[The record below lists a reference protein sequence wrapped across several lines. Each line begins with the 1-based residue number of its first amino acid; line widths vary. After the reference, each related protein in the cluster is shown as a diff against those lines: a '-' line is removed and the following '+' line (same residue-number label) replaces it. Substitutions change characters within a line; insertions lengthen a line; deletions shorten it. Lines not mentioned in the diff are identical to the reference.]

1 MQIIKTIKDIHNQVL
16 DLKKEGK
23 KLGFVPTMGALHAG
37 HISLIRQSNR
47 ENDVTVCSI
56 FVNPTQFNDSKD
68 FEKYPI
74 TLESDMQMLIDAKCD
89 ILFLP
94 SVAEMYPTGMKNKE
108 PLDFG
113 YMAGMLEGEFRPG
126 HFDGM
131 AQIVE
136 KLLLAVSPH
145 HLYMGQKDYQQA
157 MICTELIKKK
167 KLKIKLVVCPIKR
180 EKDGLAMSSRNVRLD
195 KKSRAKAVEIVKT
208 LRWIKRQYKAQ
219 VASGES
225 QNTTPK
231 SPKGDLNTK
240 AITPTN
246 IEKVAFGRLATHQ
259 EFKVEYVAIRNAKTL
274 KPIGKISAST
284 EAVALI
290 AAQIGGVRLI
300 DNMLL

>member
-1 MQIIKTIKDIHNQVL
+1 MQIIKTVKDIHNQSL
-16 DLKKEGK
+16 NLKREGK

-37 HISLIRQSNR
+37 HISLIRESNR
-47 ENDVTVCSI
+47 ENDVTICSI
-56 FVNPTQFNDSKD
+56 FVNPTQFNDPKD
-68 FEKYPI
+68 FEKYPV

-113 YMAGMLEGEFRPG
+113 FMSGTLEGEFRPG

-136 KLLLAVSPH
+136 KLLLAVTPH

-195 KKSRAKAVEIVKT
+195 AHSRKMAVEISKT
-208 LRWIKRQYKAQ
+208 LKWIKGQ
-219 VASGES
+219 VARDEGRGTIAAIE
-225 QNTTPK
+225 Q
-231 SPKGDLNTK
+231 K
-240 AITPTN
+240 AF
-246 IEKVAFGRLATHQ
+246 ERLAAYP

-274 KPIGKISAST
+274 KPIKWLVRTPTTGKTSAST